1 MWEETSFP
9 PPSPCEVD
17 TAPPKVL
24 TYTVRNVGGL
34 HKIEV
39 YSKDFNL
46 WILHKLFQVEVIKL
60 CVMSRKPVL

>member
-1 MWEETSFP
+1 MWEEMSFP
-9 PPSPCEVD
+9 APSPCEVD

-46 WILHKLFQVEVIKL
+46 
-60 CVMSRKPVL
+60 